1 VTLGAFSRPARFAR
15 ASLAVV
21 LALVAGA
28 CGYKSGFVLP
38 EGESIGVKVFGNDS
52 KLRDIEMRLHPY
64 LTDSVQRLVSADLVG
79 PARASVWIE
88 GVVLDYVRRGGIRS
102 PDNVQLETGVQIVV
116 LARLV
121 RRVEAPL
128 PDSATNSTDAANA
141 GSGSN
146 SGSNSESISRA
157 TSGTTSGAR
166 GGAHPGDSP
175 TTLVLREVTVVD
187 ERGYLLGDPAG
198 ESRAVASVLR
208 NIADR
213 VVLDLMSDLAYED
226 APLVE
231 LRGTNR

>member
-1 VTLGAFSRPARFAR
+1 MSFAALSRRSRWIRGPVAFAVA
-15 ASLAVV
+15 LAAAFGV
-21 LALVAGA
+21 GA

-38 EGESIGVKVFGNDS
+38 EGESIGVKVFANDS

-64 LTDSVQRLVSADLVG
+64 LTDSVQRLVGAELVG

-88 GVVLDYVRRGGIRS
+88 GVVLEYVRRAGIRS

-128 PDSATNSTDAANA
+128 PGSETISTGAANT
-141 GSGSN
+141 GSG
-146 SGSNSESISRA
+146 A
-157 TSGTTSGAR
+157 VSGAASGADSR
-166 GGAHPGDSP
+166 VGGGANPDGAP
-175 TTLVLREVTVVD
+175 TTQVLREVTVVD
-187 ERGYLLGDPAG
+187 ERGYLLGDPLG